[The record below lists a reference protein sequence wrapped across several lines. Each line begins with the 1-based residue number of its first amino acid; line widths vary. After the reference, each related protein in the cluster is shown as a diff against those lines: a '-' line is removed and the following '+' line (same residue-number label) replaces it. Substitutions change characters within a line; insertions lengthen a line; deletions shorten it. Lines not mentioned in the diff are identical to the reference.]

1 MAAKSKVTDVFARYT
16 RADTTSKQR
25 IFANSDGEVGSGKST
40 FWLGAPGPIVVQT
53 LDLGLEGVVEQHAGS
68 KEIYMATYDL
78 GQEPGGE
85 FTVALAQQARDKFI
99 EDFEHAIQNAR
110 TIVWDR
116 ESDMWPLFFFAEF
129 GTDDAFGA
137 APPKDWDRLKGKLR
151 RLIQMA
157 KTTDVNFGII
167 RGMKNEWVQKI
178 NAKTGAKAATQSG
191 GRVPSGMD
199 DIDALTHLNLTHTRS
214 GKDFSIHIGKARGPG
229 GHEIQDQTFSGLCF
243 ADFAQ
248 LVFPDSNPSDWE

>member
-1 MAAKSKVTDVFARYT
+1 MAAKGKVSDVFSRYQ
-16 RADTTSKQR
+16 RADTASKQR
-25 IFANSDGEVGSGKST
+25 IFANSDGEVGSGKSS

-53 LDLGLEGVVEQHAGS
+53 LDLGLEGVVENFAGT
-68 KEIYMATYDL
+68 KEIYTATYDL
-78 GQEPGGE
+78 GQEVGGE
-85 FTVALAQQARDKFI
+85 FTVAKAQEAVVKFV
-99 EDFEHAIQNAR
+99 EDFEHAILNAR

-116 ESDMWPLFFFAEF
+116 ESDVWPLFFFAEF

-137 APPKDWDRLKGKLR
+137 APPKDWDRLKGKIR

-167 RGMKNEWVQKI
+167 RGMKNEWVQKT

-199 DIDALTHLNLTHTRS
+199 DIDALTHLNLFHTRN
-214 GKDFSIHIGKARGPG
+214 GKEFSIHVGKARGPG
-229 GHEIQDQTFSGLCF
+229 GHDIQDQTFTNLSF
-243 ADFAQ
+243 VEFAQ

>member
-1 MAAKSKVTDVFARYT
+1 MAKSKVSDTFARYT
-16 RADTTSKQR
+16 RADTSSKQR
-25 IFANSDGEVGSGKST
+25 ILANSDGEVGTGKSS
-40 FWLGAPGPIVVQT
+40 FWLGAPGPLVVQT
-53 LDLGLEGVVEQHAGS
+53 LDLGLEGVVEGFAGN

-78 GQEPGGE
+78 GQEVGGE
-85 FTVALAQQARDKFI
+85 FTVAKAQEARDKFI

-116 ESDMWPLFFFAEF
+116 ESDVWPLFFFAEF

-157 KTTDVNFGII
+157 KTTGVNFGII
-167 RGMKNEWVQKI
+167 RGMKNEWAQKI
-178 NAKTGAKAATQSG
+178 NPKSGAKAAAQTG

-199 DIDALTHLNLTHTRS
+199 DIDALVHLNLTHTRA
-214 GKDFSIHIGKARGPG
+214 GKEFSIHVGKARGPG
-229 GHEIQDQTFSGLCF
+229 GHEIQDQTFENLCF
-243 ADFAQ
+243 QEFAQ
-248 LVFPDSNPSDWE
+248 LVFPDSDSKDWE

>member
-1 MAAKSKVTDVFARYT
+1 MAGKGKVSDVFARYQ

-53 LDLGLEGVVEQHAGS
+53 LDLGLEGVVERFAAD
-68 KEIYMATYDL
+68 KEIYTATYDL
-78 GQEPGGE
+78 GQEPGSE
-85 FTVALAQQARDKFI
+85 FTVAKAQEAVSKFV
-99 EDFEHAIQNAR
+99 EDFEHAIVNAR

-116 ESDMWPLFFFAEF
+116 ESDVWPLFFFAEF

-137 APPKDWDRLKGKLR
+137 APPKDWDRLKGKIR

-157 KTTDVNFGII
+157 KTTDINFGII
-167 RGMKNEWVQKI
+167 RGMKNEWVQKT

-191 GRVPSGMD
+191 GRVASGMD
-199 DIDALTHLNLTHTRS
+199 DIDALTHLTLFHTRN
-214 GKDFSIHIGKARGPG
+214 GKEFSIRVGKARGPG
-229 GHEIQDQTFSGLCF
+229 GHDIQDQTFEGLCF
-243 ADFAQ
+243 QEFAQ
-248 LVFPDSNPSDWE
+248 LVFPGSCAEDWE